1 MPTDER
7 DHVRGTL
14 YASEP
19 GIEDRFRNYFLSF
32 LRFLDSSVP
41 MEPATFPLAGF
52 CNVRVH
58 HLRRIDDTVELLF
71 RYKSQLQCGLL
82 EG

>member
-1 MPTDER
+1 MLTDER

-19 GIEDRFRNYFLSF
+19 GIEDQLRKQFLSF

-41 MEPATFPLAGF
+41 IGPATFPSTGF
-52 CNVRVH
+52 CNVRVD
-58 HLRRIDDTVELLF
+58 HLRGIDDTVELLF